1 MDVTEI
7 KNIYENLTQ
16 ACQSIMI
23 CENRKQ
29 TCWNVTNINENHD
42 DLWKL
47 IKNFEIHEHDN
58 EWE

>member
-23 CENRKQ
+23 CENHKQ
-29 TCWNVTNINENHD
+29 KGWNVTKINENHD

-47 IKNFEIHEHDN
+47 IQIFEIHEHEN
-58 EWE
+58 QWE